1 MRPKNPPC
9 AAKTTEI
16 ETMSM
21 LIGWLEAGRRL
32 AERIPYGVVAIVARF
47 AVASVFWRS
56 GETKVEGFFHIKDNT
71 FYLFREEYKVP
82 LLPPD
87 VAAYM
92 ATTAEHVFPVL
103 LIIGLASRLSALGL
117 MVMTAVI
124 QLFVY
129 PDGWPDHILWFA
141 LLLLVLARGPGA
153 ISLDHL
159 VWSRSQSAPMP
170 AR

>member
-1 MRPKNPPC
+1 MRTFQ
-9 AAKTTEI
+9 ALSRQESALGGQLREI
-16 ETMSM
+16 DQCQF
-21 LIGWLEAGRRL
+21 RRL
-32 AERIPYGVVAIVARF
+32 CERIPYSLVALVARF

-56 GETKVEGFFHIKDNT
+56 GQTKVDSFFHTKDST
-71 FYLFREEYKVP
+71 FYLFREENMVP

-92 ATTAEHVFPVL
+92 ATTAEHVFPVSARRRPR
-103 LIIGLASRLSALGL
+103 LAPLSALGL

-129 PDGWPDHILWFA
+129 PTAGRTIFSGS
-141 LLLLVLARGPGA
+141 LLLLILARGPGA

-159 VWSRSQSAPMP
+159 VWGRVQCAPVL